1 MRYEIIGSSSKG
13 NAIVVEDILLLD
25 CGVSY
30 SKIKPYLGKVKIIF
44 ISHEHKDHLLP
55 STIQKIAY
63 NKPTI
68 RFVSGSK
75 EVTKKLLD
83 NGVNK
88 MNIYYMQ
95 SGKWFSLGLI
105 NLKLESMKHDV
116 ENYALKFKINNV
128 NKKGIYIVD
137 TKSVENLKAE
147 KYDLYLIEAN
157 YKEETLQRHLQE
169 CSQEELVYL
178 QRVPYTHL
186 SYEKANTFL
195 IDNMGANSEFQYIHE
210 SSFNFEGDE

>member
-1 MRYEIIGSSSKG
+1 MKYEIIGSSSKG
-13 NAIVVEDILLLD
+13 NCIIVEDILMLD

-30 SKIKPYLGKVKIIF
+30 AKIKPYLKKVKIIF

-75 EVTKKLLD
+75 EVVKKLLE

-105 NLKLESMKHDV
+105 NLKLEPMKHDV

-210 SSFNFEGDE
+210 SSFNFEGEE

>member
-1 MRYEIIGSSSKG
+1 MKYEIIGSSSKG

-30 SKIKPYLGKVKIIF
+30 AKIKPYLKKVKIIF

-75 EVTKKLLD
+75 EVTKKLLE

-95 SGKWFSLGLI
+95 GGKWFSLGLV
-105 NLKLESMKHDV
+105 NLKLEPMKHDV

-137 TKSVENLKAE
+137 TASVENLKAE